1 MLVTMDATAAYT
13 NRPHEDGT
21 ECLRKATDST
31 AKSDL
36 IVKLMEHLLKHNLF
50 EFNSSTW
57 RQDIGTA
64 MGVHP
69 APSYANI
76 NLARRIDSRIID
88 LANAL
93 RENNESSLLLY
104 KRLLDDIFA
113 IFEGTTKELHELF
126 EAINQIHPTLKLTMQ
141 HTSIESEPEIDK
153 CKCETRTSIPFLDTS
168 CSIEGGQIEIDLYR
182 KETDRNQYLLT
193 SSCHPIG
200 CTKNIPYSRGLQIVR
215 TCTNP
220 IIRDKRLYELK
231 SLLSSRDYPVR
242 LIDSAL
248 AKARAVP
255 REKALRR
262 VIRKK
267 QSDKKRP
274 IFAVRFDPRLPSITN
289 MQAKHWRSMTNDQY
303 MAEVF
308 PQPPLTAFR
317 RQNNLKDLLIRA
329 KVPGDRR
336 PHRLQNGM
344 TKCGRPCTACPYT
357 RPNEKVRIKENLYW
371 TINIKV
377 DCQSFNVIYL
387 LECD

>member
-1 MLVTMDATAAYT
+1 ML
-13 NRPHEDGT
+13 
-21 ECLRKATDST
+21 
-31 AKSDL
+31 
-36 IVKLMEHLLKHNLF
+36 F
-50 EFNSSTW
+50 
-57 RQDIGTA
+57 
-64 MGVHP
+64 
-69 APSYANI
+69 
-76 NLARRIDSRIID
+76 
-88 LANAL
+88 
-93 RENNESSLLLY
+93 
-104 KRLLDDIFA
+104 KRFLDDIFA

-126 EAINQIHPTLKLTMQ
+126 EAINQIHPTLKFTMQ
-141 HTSIESEPEIDK
+141 HTSIESEPETDK

-168 CSIEGGQIEIDLYR
+168 CSIEEGKIEIDLYR

-200 CTKNIPYSRGLQIVR
+200 CTKNIPYSLGLRIVR

-317 RQNNLKDLLIRA
+317 RQKNLKDLLIRA

-336 PHRLQNGM
+336 PLRFQNGM
-344 TKCGRPCTACPYT
+344 TKCGRPCTACPYI
-357 RPNEKVRIKENLYW
+357 RPNKKVRIKENLYW
-371 TINIKV
+371 TINRKV

-387 LECD
+387 LECDKESCQKKYIGETGRIFKFRLDEHRGYINTKDESQPIGAHFNLPGHSLANLKATIIEVLVNIELYRKERESLYIRKFNTYHDGMYKQK